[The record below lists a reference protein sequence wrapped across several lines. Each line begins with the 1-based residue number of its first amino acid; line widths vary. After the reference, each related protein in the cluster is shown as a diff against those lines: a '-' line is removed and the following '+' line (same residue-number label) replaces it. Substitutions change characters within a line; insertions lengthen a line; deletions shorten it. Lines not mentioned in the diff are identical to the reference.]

1 MSESKEQVY
10 IETYSDKSFVVRGDT
25 RPHKESLKR
34 MGGKWANRL
43 TDKKSGDKFGAWLFW
58 TEKRKEVSEW
68 VSKGCAS
75 QTFTQERKISVTP
88 EELSTLIKRITKLE
102 KVVEKMSKQWG
113 IDMSSSSEE
122 EIVTEEDV
130 APPQHKR
137 LLRAQ

>member
-34 MGGKWANRL
+34 MGGKWVNRL

-58 TEKRKEVSEW
+58 TEKREEVSEW

-75 QTFTQERKISVTP
+75 QTFIQERKISLTP
-88 EELSTLIKRITKLE
+88 EELSNLIKRITKLE

-113 IDMSSSSEE
+113 IDMSSSEE
-122 EIVTEEDV
+122 EIVTEDV
-130 APPQHKR
+130 SPPPQHKR